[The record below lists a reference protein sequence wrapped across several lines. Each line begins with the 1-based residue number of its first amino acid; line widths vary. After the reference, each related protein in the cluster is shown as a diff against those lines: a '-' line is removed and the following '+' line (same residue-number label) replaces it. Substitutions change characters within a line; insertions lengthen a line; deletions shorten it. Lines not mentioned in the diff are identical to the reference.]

1 MAERNALNALEAQV
15 RPRSRTLGE
24 RASDAVDYVAG
35 PRTRGNS
42 LASRT
47 QEAVDAAGAAGA
59 SLVDPFGA
67 TSALLGLLSPEGK
80 ELMRQQQEAN
90 SGASFLGG
98 LLPLLFSGGSGLAI
112 GAARNVGKKAAAEN
126 GIEIANRSISA
137 ANNSMEGIRN
147 AQNLTRT
154 SPAVSQFD
162 SVPLLLNN
170 AEEGLAAANSLG
182 RTPYMGTPTLAAAGI
197 GAAAPAG
204 VSFVEGERDPEKLA
218 MTAAMGGSLGV
229 VGERVGA
236 NLTKGRM
243 YGEAGMRGDPYKA
256 AADQR
261 YLTTQQGDLTAA
273 RRAEQE
279 LRGLIDG
286 LPSGQG
292 LNAAQPRQPM
302 ASGPQAQI
310 QPSPSMIPQA
320 VQQPVPQASLPSPAN
335 PSQTVQASGANL
347 PSRRYNQSDNA
358 QAQQFVNDLLDGKYG
373 SPSGANVGQVFQQ
386 KLGDKLTPGLS
397 PENFTGRMN
406 TTGEKLAELARRG
419 IDIRNPKIR
428 DMVLN
433 TAVSGRN
440 GQLAVPGAIAGGA
453 AAGAASGVDPF
464 EQALAEVKQVFLDID
479 GDGVPDVAVPMNA
492 LSRPQY

>member
-1 MAERNALNALEAQV
+1 MAELKP
-15 RPRSRTLGE
+15 RPLTAGQ
-24 RASDAVDYVAG
+24 RASDLIDYLAG
-35 PRTRGNS
+35 PRSRGNS

-47 QEAVDAAGAAGA
+47 QEAVDAAAAAGT
-59 SLVDPFGA
+59 SFVDPFGLS
-67 TSALLGLLSPEGK
+67 SALLGTVSPEGK
-80 ELMRQQQEAN
+80 EYMRNQQSAN
-90 SGASFLGG
+90 EGASFLGG
-98 LLPLLFSGGSGLAI
+98 LLPLLFSGGTGLAI
-112 GAARNVGKKAAAEN
+112 GAARNFGKKEAAEN

-147 AQNLTRT
+147 AQNLTKT

-162 SVPLLLNN
+162 SVPLLLKN
-170 AEEGLAAANSLG
+170 AEEGLAATSSLG
-182 RTPYMGTPTLAAAGI
+182 KAPYMGTPTLAAAGI

-204 VSFVEGERDPEKLA
+204 VSYVEGERDPEKLA
-218 MTAAMGGSLGV
+218 MTAATGGALGFA
-229 VGERVGA
+229 GERLGA

-256 AADQR
+256 AANQR
-261 YLTTQQGDLTAA
+261 YLATQQGDLAAA
-273 RRAEQE
+273 RRSEQE
-279 LRGLIDG
+279 LRGLIDS
-286 LPSGQG
+286 LPSGPS

-310 QPSPSMIPQA
+310 QSSPSMIQQVA
-320 VQQPVPQASLPSPAN
+320 QQPVPQASLPSPAN

-373 SPSGANVGQVFQQ
+373 SPSGEKVGQVFQQ
-386 KLGDKLTPGLS
+386 NLGDKLTPGLS

-406 TTGEKLAELARRG
+406 ATGEKLAELARRG

-428 DMVLN
+428 DMVLQ

-440 GQLAVPGAIAGGA
+440 GQLAIPLLLAGGA
-453 AAGAASGVDPF
+453 ATNP
-464 EQALAEVKQVFLDID
+464 EVQSLIERLQLGK
-479 GDGVPDVAVPMNA
+479 
-492 LSRPQY
+492 